1 MYLNEL
7 YLYNFKSF
15 KGLQK
20 ITFNRNKNIL
30 VGNNGVGK
38 TTVIQALRLIL
49 KGSSF
54 EYNGVSY
61 LAKLINAEIQ
71 KNYDI
76 GTQSLDELPSF
87 QLALTFKTESDDEL
101 VPSLRKFEGETII
114 GGKKLEGKM
123 GISFSYEFNSDYEDE
138 FTLYQKTKN
147 NDEKL
152 LIPYDLY
159 HVKHNLFG
167 GGTYTA
173 RMDPMK
179 SVFIDNDRFNGDPYN
194 MFARQMYYTLDKKEQ
209 LLAKFSFR
217 DKNNDLFSEINQKI
231 NGYNLEVNTDG
242 LRFESLLGIKNDKQ
256 VAIEEEGSGKENL
269 IKTKIA
275 LDKSIETKLVV
286 IEEPENHLTASSTRE
301 QLANIEKNSDDVQI
315 IMTTHDS
322 HIVSR
327 LSVRNLLWL
336 KDFENRKSIYKFQ
349 DLDESTLEYFNKRD
363 DLDFLR
369 ILTAK
374 KVILVE
380 GAAEYILMP
389 MFLKKLNV
397 KNDIEVLSMNGRYYQ
412 PFVKL
417 GEEVGNKI
425 LVFTDND
432 GEFER
437 LQEIKEFNGENVRV
451 YTDLNLLNYTFEVSE
466 YEKNKTLICEEP
478 FSTKAN
484 VENKVSGHT
493 YDKYVSY
500 MLNNKTKVALKMQE
514 RFARIDSQYKIPDY
528 IVEGIKWLIV

>member
-76 GTQSLDELPSF
+76 GTQSVDELPSF
-87 QLALTFKTESDDEL
+87 QLALTFETESDDEL
-101 VPSLRKFEGETII
+101 IPSLRKFEGETII

-209 LLAKFSFR
+209 LLAKFTFR

-242 LRFESLLGIKNDKQ
+242 LRFESLL
-256 VAIEEEGSGKENL
+256 GSGKENL

-417 GEEVGNKI
+417 GKEVGNKI

-432 GEFER
+432 GEIER

-484 VENKVSGHT
+484 VENKVNGHT

-500 MLNNKTKVALKMQE
+500 MLNHKTKVALKMQE